1 MMGFPDNLNLRL
13 MDARKIQASKLEAL
27 ATGANRTELHRS
39 VHAHSADIVK
49 TNYLIDRHAAFNEGV
64 DLIHRDDPEGP
75 NLESF
80 EGEQME
86 EELRNA
92 RRTQLETLQE
102 RKTEKQRSRAGTHAR
117 HFIPSELKNYLLM
130 KMMIL
135 NDFSYTKTMLTGMPI
150 NLGGKTKNADW
161 DNFILRVIN
170 RDLKLKDMVL
180 RFLPA
185 CTSVKQ
191 FTTKLR
197 ESLLLANPHGI
208 LFLPKTQASFHVKPS
223 SPKRLKVNR
232 IIARCESSSSD
243 EDTTDNEIIP
253 GTQDQRLHSSPCA
266 KGVKRTLQ
274 F

>member
-1 MMGFPDNLNLRL
+1 

-39 VHAHSADIVK
+39 VHAHSAEVVQ
-49 TNYLIDRHAAFNEGV
+49 TNYLIERHAAFNEGV
-64 DLIHRDDPEGP
+64 DLLHRDDPEGP

-80 EGEQME
+80 EGERIE

-102 RKTEKQRSRAGTHAR
+102 QETEKQRSRAGTHSR
-117 HFIPSELKNYLLM
+117 QFIPSELKNYLLM
-130 KMMIL
+130 KVMIL
-135 NDFSYTKTMLTGMPI
+135 NDFSYTKTMLTGIPI
-150 NLGGKTKNADW
+150 NLGGKTKRADW

-170 RDLKLKDMVL
+170 PDLKLKDMVL
-180 RFLPA
+180 CFLPA

-208 LFLPKTQASFHVKPS
+208 LFLPKKPASFHVKPS

-243 EDTTDNEIIP
+243 EDNTDNEIIP
-253 GTQDQRLHSSPCA
+253 RTPDQRLHSSPCS
-266 KGVKRTLQ
+266 KGVKRTLE

>member
-1 MMGFPDNLNLRL
+1 

-27 ATGANRTELHRS
+27 ATGANSKELHRS
-39 VHAHSADIVK
+39 VHAHSAEVVK
-49 TNYLIDRHAAFNEGV
+49 SNYLIERHAAFNEGV
-64 DLIHRDDPEGP
+64 ELIHRDDPEGP
-75 NLESF
+75 NLEIF

-92 RRTQLETLQE
+92 RKKQLETLQE
-102 RKTEKQRSRAGTHAR
+102 RQTFQQRSRAGTHAR
-117 HFIPSELKNYLLM
+117 QFIPSELKNYLLM

-135 NDFSYTKTMLTGMPI
+135 NDFSYTKTMLTGIPI
-150 NLGGKTKNADW
+150 NLGGKTKHADW

-185 CTSVKQ
+185 CKSVKQ
-191 FTTKLR
+191 FSSKLR
-197 ESLLLANPHGI
+197 ESLILANPHGI
-208 LFLPKTQASFHVKPS
+208 LFLPKTQADYHGKPS
-223 SPKRLKVNR
+223 SPKRLKVAR

-253 GTQDQRLHSSPCA
+253 GTPDQRLNSSRCA
-266 KGVKRTLQ
+266 KGAKRSLE